1 MDKAQLNRLID
12 SISSNYSD
20 EEIMA
25 ADVLS
30 TISCRISEERIKRGL
45 SQKAFAKAAGVTQ
58 QMVSKWE
65 NGDYNFTI
73 VSLIKI
79 SCIFE
84 ITLSD
89 LLGEK
94 DDDYSEPSI
103 ISQSSEC
110 SNFNILNIFRKSAN
124 DNLPTKF
131 DDSYEEGA
139 KAS

>member
-1 MDKAQLNRLID
+1 MDKTQLNRLID
-12 SISSNYSD
+12 SISSNYSK
-20 EEIMA
+20 EEIKA

-30 TISCRISEERIKRGL
+30 AISCRISEERIKRRL
-45 SQKAFAKAAGVTQ
+45 SQKAFAKAVGVTQ

-73 VSLIKI
+73 TSLVKI
-79 SCIFE
+79 SCTFG
-84 ITLSD
+84 ITLTD

-94 DDDYSEPSI
+94 NDDYSEPSI

-110 SNFNILNIFRKSAN
+110 SNFNILNIFCKSAN

-131 DDSYEEGA
+131 DNSYEEGA

>member
-1 MDKAQLNRLID
+1 MNKTQLNRLID

-20 EEIMA
+20 EEIKV

-30 TISCRISEERIKRGL
+30 AISCRISEERIKRRL

-73 VSLIKI
+73 TSLIKI
-79 SCIFE
+79 SCTLG
-84 ITLSD
+84 ITLTD

-94 DDDYSEPSI
+94 NDDYSEPSI

-110 SNFNILNIFRKSAN
+110 SNFNILNIFCKSAN

-131 DDSYEEGA
+131 DNSYEEGA